1 MALSWIYQNEDKT
14 LLCSFFFK
22 FSFNKRAG
30 TLILEL
36 DQDNVSILVKFEY
49 YSPSPLIEGE
59 LERTNMISCL
69 FFWKYNTLLSW
80 KSSLCWN
87 VNSLEKGKWLIFLQK
102 NLKHNRHNNYDNDDY
117 NDDDDDDN
125 DNDPKGPQTG
135 LVPGG

>member
-1 MALSWIYQNEDKT
+1 
-14 LLCSFFFK
+14 
-22 FSFNKRAG
+22 
-30 TLILEL
+30 
-36 DQDNVSILVKFEY
+36 
-49 YSPSPLIEGE
+49 
-59 LERTNMISCL
+59 MISCL